1 MREQQTQL
9 SRRAFIGGTAA
20 IFGTAILFSPT
31 AAFGEPTSADKKK
44 EAEEAAAAAASKQA
58 EANEAMVQLTALAQ
72 EADKASADYFTALDE
87 QQAAQ
92 DRMDACQ
99 ARIEEISGELAAL
112 QERLG
117 NRARSMYRSGS
128 LTFLDLLL
136 GATSFSAFTQNWDLL
151 NQMNEN
157 DAKLVQQ
164 TKDLKAEAEAQHEE
178 FAKQEEIAAQK
189 AAEAEENSKKA
200 DAAAAAMQQ
209 VYDGL
214 SAEVSDLLAQEEAAR
229 EEADRLA
236 HEEEV
241 ARMQWEAEEQRR
253 REEQQASQNN
263 SNNSN
268 SGNSSNSGSSGSN
281 SGNSGSSNSGGNP
294 SGGSNSGGSSSS
306 GGSNSSS
313 GSSSGGSSSG
323 GSSGGSYA
331 GDKYPSPGQAAVN
344 RAQAEI
350 GKPYVRAGVGPD
362 SYDCS
367 GLVSYCI
374 TGKHQRVGTTY
385 TFIGWPR
392 VSNPVPGDIC
402 TNSTHCG
409 IYIGGGNMIH
419 APQPGQ
425 NVKVGGVQYHKGMFF
440 VRPPW

>member
-1 MREQQTQL
+1 MREHQTLL
-9 SRRAFIGGTAA
+9 SRRAFVGGSAA
-20 IFGTAILFSPT
+20 IFGTAILFSP
-31 AAFGEPTSADKKK
+31 AVAFATPSASDKKA
-44 EAEEAAAAAASKQA
+44 EAEAAAAAAASKKA
-58 EANEAMVQLTALAQ
+58 EAQDALVQLDALRDESDKAAADFVEAQMAQ
-72 EADKASADYFTALDE
+72 ETA
-87 QQAAQ
+87 QTA
-92 DRMDACQ
+92 MDNCAN
-99 ARIEEISGELAAL
+99 RIEEISGEIATV
-112 QERLG
+112 QGQLG
-117 NRARSMYRSGS
+117 DRARSMYRSGS

-214 SAEVSDLLAQEEAAR
+214 SAEVSNLLAQEEAAR

>member
-1 MREQQTQL
+1 MREHQTLL
-9 SRRAFIGGTAA
+9 SRRAFVGGSAA
-20 IFGTAILFSPT
+20 IFGTAILFSP
-31 AAFGEPTSADKKK
+31 AVAFGAPTSSDKKA
-44 EAEEAAAAAASKQA
+44 EAESAAAAAASKKA
-58 EANEAMVQLTALAQ
+58 EAQNALVQLDALREESDRAAADLVEAQMAQ
-72 EADKASADYFTALDE
+72 EAAQSAMDE
-87 QQAAQ
+87 CAN
-92 DRMDACQ
+92 
-99 ARIEEISGELAAL
+99 RIEEISGEITAV
-112 QERLG
+112 QGQLG
-117 NRARSMYRSGS
+117 DRARSMYRSGN

-136 GATSFSAFTQNWDLL
+136 GSTTFAAFTQNWDLL

-178 FAKQEEIAAQK
+178 YAKQEEIAAQK

-241 ARMQWEAEEQRR
+241 ARMQREAEEQRR
-253 REEQQASQNN
+253 RDEAQAAQNN
-263 SNNSN
+263 SSGSSNNSG
-268 SGNSSNSGSSGSN
+268 SSSNSGGNSESSGG
-281 SGNSGSSNSGGNP
+281 SGNSGSSSSGSSG
-294 SGGSNSGGSSSS
+294 STGGSSGGSSSS
-306 GGSNSSS
+306 GSGSS

-323 GSSGGSYA
+323 GGSYA
-331 GDKYPSPGQAAVN
+331 GDSYPSPGQAAVN
-344 RAQAEI
+344 RAQQEI
-350 GKPYVRAGVGPD
+350 GKPYVSAGVGPD

-374 TGKHQRVGTTY
+374 TGRHQRVGTTY

>member
-1 MREQQTQL
+1 MTREHKTL
-9 SRRAFIGGTAA
+9 ISRRAFVGGSAA
-20 IFGTAILFSPT
+20 IFGTAILFSPA
-31 AAFGEPTSADKKK
+31 AAFAAPTSADKKA
-44 EAEEAAAAAASKQA
+44 EAESAAAAAASKKA
-58 EANEAMVQLTALAQ
+58 EAQDALVQLDALRD
-72 EADKASADYFTALDE
+72 ESDKAAADYAEAQMAHD
-87 QQAAQ
+87 AAQ
-92 DRMDACQ
+92 TAMDDCAK
-99 ARIEEISGELAAL
+99 RIDEISGEIATV
-112 QERLG
+112 QGQLG
-117 NRARSMYRSGS
+117 DRARSMYRSGN

-136 GATSFSAFTQNWDLL
+136 GSTTFAAFTQNWDLL

-178 FAKQEEIAAQK
+178 YAKQEEIAAQK

-229 EEADRLA
+229 DEANRLA

-241 ARMQWEAEEQRR
+241 ARMQQEAEEQRR
-253 REEQQASQNN
+253 RDEAQASQNN
-263 SNNSN
+263 SNNGSGN
-268 SGNSSNSGSSGSN
+268 SGNSGGSSSNSGGGSNSGSGGNSGGSSSGGNSSSNGGSSGSSGS
-281 SGNSGSSNSGGNP
+281 
-294 SGGSNSGGSSSS
+294 SGGSSSS
-306 GGSNSSS
+306 GG
-313 GSSSGGSSSG
+313 G
-323 GSSGGSYA
+323 YR
-331 GDKYPSPGQAAVN
+331 GDSYPSPGQSAV
-344 RAQAEI
+344 RLAQNEI
-350 GKPYVRAGVGPD
+350 GKPYVRGGVGPD
-362 SYDCS
+362 NYDCS

-374 TGKHQRVGTTY
+374 TGRHERVGTTY

-392 VSNPVPGDIC
+392 VSEPVPGDIC

-409 IYIGGGNMIH
+409 IYIGGGQMIH